1 LSKKNITITDI
12 AKAANVSKSTVSRVI
27 NASTPV
33 HPDKKEAVLAAMKE
47 LNFEPNIFARGLASG
62 QSKTIGVMTQNIGSP
77 FYDGISQGILAS
89 LSATDYSPIFADGRW
104 RSETGIAAAET
115 LLGRMVDGLIIVG
128 SRLAEKQLN
137 ALQGR
142 VPTMI
147 VGRQIPGWDNRCL
160 FLDNEQAGY
169 DATKHLIDLGHE
181 RIVHI
186 RGISDHQDAIHRFD
200 GYRRALSE
208 ADLPVDPNLVC
219 EGEFDGDSG
228 VHAVQSLLSKGIK
241 FTAIFAAND
250 MTAMGARLALYR
262 TGIRVPDD
270 VSIVGFDDQAESAFV
285 APPLTTVNQ
294 PAHEM
299 GAAAADTMVKLIA
312 GEDIQIPKLESKLV
326 IRESTRKRT

>member
-1 LSKKNITITDI
+1 M
-12 AKAANVSKSTVSRVI
+12 I
-27 NASTPV
+27 NETTPV
-33 HPDKKEAVLAAMKE
+33 NPDKKEAVLAAMKE

-77 FYDGISQGILAS
+77 FYDAISQGILTS
-89 LSATDYSPIFADGRW
+89 LSTTEYSPIFADGRW

-128 SRLAEKQLN
+128 SRLPQDTLDV
-137 ALQGR
+137 LQSR
-142 VPTMI
+142 VPMLV
-147 VGRQIPGWDNRCL
+147 VGRQISGWDNRCL

-169 DATKHLIDLGHE
+169 EATKHLIELGHE

-186 RGISDHQDAIHRFD
+186 CGIKDHQDAIRRCD
-200 GYRRALSE
+200 GYRRAMTE
-208 ADLPVDPNLVC
+208 ANLPVDPELIC
-219 EGEFDGDSG
+219 EGEFDGNSG
-228 VHAVQSLLSKGIK
+228 VSAVQSLLAKSIK
-241 FTAIFAAND
+241 FSAIFAAND

-285 APPLTTVNQ
+285 APPLTTVKQ

-299 GAAAADTMVKLIA
+299 GIAAADAMIKLIA
-312 GEDIQIPKLESKLV
+312 GEDVKIPKLESKLI
-326 IRESTRKRT
+326 IRESTRKRI